1 MQVRASDVRVS
12 ERVCMS
18 SITLERYATV
28 YNDLTEEVCSRLKMT
43 GIFRIDSVMFS
54 LYWTTSKTCLL
65 GLILIGNMPNCLNFS
80 TIIVS
85 NTVIEYQYD

>member
-28 YNDLTEEVCSRLKMT
+28 YNDLIEEVSIVLHYTLKILLPRETEATLMCLSIGT
-43 GIFRIDSVMFS
+43 PKNNKFS
-54 LYWTTSKTCLL
+54 IWSKWK
-65 GLILIGNMPNCLNFS
+65 IHYF
-80 TIIVS
+80 
-85 NTVIEYQYD
+85 